1 MVKNIISKHC
11 RLFTALMTVV
21 LTMTGM
27 GATASA
33 ENKVEIADF
42 NIRYGETKSVDVCLT
57 NDDLM
62 GGLQMDIHMPDE
74 LRCDPSELTRN
85 DQRISR
91 ESHSI
96 YMQEQNAR
104 DEQGRRVYKL
114 LILPVPFET
123 ADFAGNSG
131 ALVSFPVTA
140 VKEFSAPVE
149 IEVTDI
155 YGSSSHADPE
165 TGLSP
170 RFDMQD
176 YTCTVSPDAGR
187 VFFETEKMAMKTDGS
202 FRKVSVMLNNNIT
215 VRGMQAVITLPQ
227 GVTIETREGSDKP
240 KFEYGERV
248 PQNLSITSSY
258 DEEGRLH
265 IIMTGITTESIE
277 GSNGMIFAF
286 NVKADESLP
295 LTSEITMSDIVLAD
309 KDGSSFHVDDDNV
322 KVELTN
328 SFMAHYTPAMET
340 IGSLRTK
347 LQETKDAIDEQCP
360 DVKDSQAI
368 TDAENAVAQMIDDL
382 QAAVENAYND
392 YTLAD
397 SYENLMATATDIEAA
412 ITKLLEDAL
421 KAQEDY
427 TTGISSVTSD
437 KEITGI
443 YSITGEE
450 VTTTVKGNAYIV
462 KYSDGSVRKIFVK

>member
-1 MVKNIISKHC
+1 
-11 RLFTALMTVV
+11 
-21 LTMTGM
+21 
-27 GATASA
+27 
-33 ENKVEIADF
+33 
-42 NIRYGETKSVDVCLT
+42 
-57 NDDLM
+57 
-62 GGLQMDIHMPDE
+62 
-74 LRCDPSELTRN
+74 
-85 DQRISR
+85 
-91 ESHSI
+91 
-96 YMQEQNAR
+96 
-104 DEQGRRVYKL
+104 
-114 LILPVPFET
+114 
-123 ADFAGNSG
+123 
-131 ALVSFPVTA
+131 
-140 VKEFSAPVE
+140 
-149 IEVTDI
+149 
-155 YGSSSHADPE
+155 
-165 TGLSP
+165 
-170 RFDMQD
+170 
-176 YTCTVSPDAGR
+176 
-187 VFFETEKMAMKTDGS
+187 
-202 FRKVSVMLNNNIT
+202 
-215 VRGMQAVITLPQ
+215 
-227 GVTIETREGSDKP
+227 
-240 KFEYGERV
+240 
-248 PQNLSITSSY
+248 
-258 DEEGRLH
+258 
-265 IIMTGITTESIE
+265 
-277 GSNGMIFAF
+277 MIFAF

-347 LQETKDAIDEQCP
+347 LQETKDTIAEQCP

-382 QAAVENAYND
+382 QAAVENAYNN

-397 SYENLMATATDIEAA
+397 SYESLMATATDIEAA

-437 KEITGI
+437 KEVTGI